1 MVKFDIVP
9 KISFRLILKSIF
21 KRPQVFP
28 YQLLVKEKIISSS
41 FPRNYYYFDWGRNA
55 LFYLFK
61 YLKYKRI
68 AFPAFTCP
76 TLIQA
81 AEAAGKE
88 VILVEVNLDTFNL
101 DIKKIPQNVESLVA
115 VHTFGNPVNI
125 NKIRQRFKNIF
136 IIEDCAHA
144 LFSQLNNQF
153 VGSQGDA
160 VLFSFY
166 KQTPNING
174 ALLLTKLRSDK
185 RLVARQKQESNFKYL
200 KRLIFKT
207 NGIHQRFL
215 NFKRHQYLP
224 KIELHNLT
232 KNKPSNLTFS
242 LFKKGFKK
250 LKKEIEKRRRI
261 VKWYYQ
267 QTKKSQFLIA
277 QKPKVNSNPSYYHFV
292 VRLVPELA
300 SVRDKVVLSLRKKN
314 IFLARLWYDAPITQE
329 KFKRYKK
336 ICPNALLLAR
346 TVINLPIFSSYTS
359 KDISYLFTEI
369 NKAIKTARGGNE
381 IYKNY

>member
-1 MVKFDIVP
+1 MRLLMNKFDIVEKIKP
-9 KISFRLILKSIF
+9 NDLLFVILKKSKTPPFGLLKKELKISK
-21 KRPQVFP
+21 KWQ
-28 YQLLVKEKIISSS
+28 E
-41 FPRNYYYFDWGRNA
+41 NYFDWGRNA

-61 YLKYKRI
+61 YLKYKSI

-88 VILVEVNLDTFNL
+88 VILVEANLDTFNL

-125 NKIRQRFKNIF
+125 KEIRNKFNKLF
-136 IIEDCAHA
+136 VIEDCAHA

-153 VGSQGDA
+153 VGNQGDA

-174 ALLLTKLRSDK
+174 ALLLTKLRSGK
-185 RLVARQKQESNFKYL
+185 RLVTRQKQESNFKYL

-207 NGIHQRFL
+207 NGTHQWFL

-224 KIELHNLT
+224 EIEPYNLT

-250 LKKEIEKRRRI
+250 LKKEIEKRRKI
-261 VKWYYQ
+261 AKWYYQ
-267 QTKKSQFLIA
+267 QTQGNQFLIA
-277 QKPKVNSNPSYYHFV
+277 QKPEVNSNPSYYHFV

-336 ICPNALLLAR
+336 ICPNALLLAK
-346 TVINLPIFSSYTS
+346 TVINLPIYSNYSK
-359 KDISYLFTEI
+359 KDIEYLFDQLDKVIREV
-369 NKAIKTARGGNE
+369 KK
-381 IYKNY
+381 